1 VLLQK
6 TPDYAHLLLQSFEY
20 VSSIES
26 KCKAA
31 RTGISFCPVLSNMD
45 FDCFLEIDGKH
56 RIMNC
61 RKYQY
66 AIVPSHLAT
75 HLKVHHPRLTLQQ
88 RCNHISK
95 TERCSTL
102 AKIHEEVVYPASDD
116 PPIPSLPIYFDGLK
130 SDWISDRRNA
140 CSYVCRDLRLMR
152 KHCKAET

>member
-1 VLLQK
+1 MLIYCCSL
-6 TPDYAHLLLQSFEY
+6 SNM
-20 VSSIES
+20 
-26 KCKAA
+26 
-31 RTGISFCPVLSNMD
+31 CPVLKANARPHGLVYPFVQFCQTWISIV
-45 FDCFLEIDGKH
+45 FLEIDGKH